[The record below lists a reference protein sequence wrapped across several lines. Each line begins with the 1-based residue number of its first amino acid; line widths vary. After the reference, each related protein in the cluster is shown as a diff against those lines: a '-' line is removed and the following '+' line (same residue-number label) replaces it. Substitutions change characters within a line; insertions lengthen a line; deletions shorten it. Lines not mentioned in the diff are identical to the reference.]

1 MITLTRRSCQ
11 QMLTSHLPGAGDC
24 HGCPFRSF
32 STTQLTATLQQ
43 SFPRLT
49 QVEQKEIIEQKEKM
63 HFHVACTRLFEASHG
78 LPKGRGINPNAA
90 SGISDS
96 VTHPCAYVDMS
107 RAWEKA
113 RADGDGMDVDS
124 QA

>member
-1 MITLTRRSCQ
+1 
-11 QMLTSHLPGAGDC
+11 MLTGNQPGAGDC

-32 STTQLTATLQQ
+32 STSQLTAALQQ

-49 QVEQKEIIEQKEKM
+49 QVEQKEIIEQKEKT
-63 HFHVACTRLFEASHG
+63 HYHVACTRLFEASHG
-78 LPKGRGINPNAA
+78 LPKGRGIDPNSAA
-90 SGISDS
+90 GISES
-96 VTHPCAYVDMS
+96 VTHPCDYVDKS

-113 RADGDGMDVDS
+113 RADGMDVDS